1 MKIEGACH
9 PVISVCPFKG
19 ALAPSVHA
27 SLNCYNFFVTQA
39 IYIKVYIFLKPS
51 V

>member
-19 ALAPSVHA
+19 ESEFYFQLGYQGKPE
-27 SLNCYNFFVTQA
+27 NY
-39 IYIKVYIFLKPS
+39 FLS
-51 V
+51 NQGGTRNL

>member
-1 MKIEGACH
+1 MEKAHAGLALTCR
-9 PVISVCPFKG
+9 VKG

-39 IYIKVYIFLKPS
+39 IYIKVYIFLKSS